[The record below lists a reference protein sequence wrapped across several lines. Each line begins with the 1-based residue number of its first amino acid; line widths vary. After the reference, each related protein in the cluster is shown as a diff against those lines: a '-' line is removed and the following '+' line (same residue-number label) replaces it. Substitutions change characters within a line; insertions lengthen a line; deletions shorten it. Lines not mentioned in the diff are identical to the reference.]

1 MTTTSEQLVGAVL
14 MIAPGA
20 TRQDTPDGGADL
32 FWPQEGRRIAL
43 GRTSLH
49 VLQQFAV
56 PATASSVADRME
68 RATPGSR
75 DAVTKAVI
83 TLVEVGALCERDFL
97 HRTTPSGRGAG
108 LFGSPVVRIDDAMN
122 GTDDFVVIGAP
133 YDHGVTYRPGARFG
147 PEALRRASTGVYQVE
162 AGRRGMYDVE
172 TDTRL
177 LAGVGIA
184 DVGDMAA
191 VSGGLGEDLLRSLEE
206 VVALTARSKKVPVVL
221 GGDHSIT
228 LRVVDGLTR
237 HHQRLGLL
245 HFDAHHDYG
254 EIRTGQPGQRVG
266 IHHGNFLDWVVG
278 NPAVEC
284 VAQFGIRQ
292 LTQSRPQESEKIQR
306 WPGLTA
312 VTADPADMIRRLP
325 GDLVWHLT
333 FDVDVLDPSVMPST
347 GTVLPGG
354 YTYRQALAVIG
365 SLCDALPV
373 VGVDVVEYLPGDDE
387 APGVTTS
394 ALLAR
399 TLHRIA
405 AASKRS
411 L

>member
-1 MTTTSEQLVGAVL
+1 MTAASRRHAGTVL

-20 TRQDTPDGGADL
+20 TRQDTPQGGADL
-32 FWPQEGRRIAL
+32 IWPQDGRRIAL

-49 VLQQFAV
+49 ILMQFAV

-68 RATPGSR
+68 RSAPGSME
-75 DAVTKAVI
+75 VVNKAVA
-83 TLVEVGALCERDFL
+83 TLVEAGALCEREVL
-97 HRTTPSGRGAG
+97 HPTPSGRGSG
-108 LFGSPVVRIDDAMN
+108 LFGTPVVKIDDAMN

-147 PEALRRASTGVYQVE
+147 PEVLRRVSTTVYRAE
-162 AGRRGMYDVE
+162 AGRRGVYDVE
-172 TDTRL
+172 TDSRL

-184 DVGDMAA
+184 DIGDVSAA
-191 VSGGLGEDLLRSLEE
+191 PGGLGEDLLEGLEE
-206 VVALTARSKKVPVVL
+206 IVALTAHSKKVPVVL

-245 HFDAHHDYG
+245 HFDAHHDFG
-254 EIRTGQPGQRVG
+254 KIRTGRRVG
-266 IHHGNFLDWVVG
+266 MHHGNFLDWVVG

-292 LTQSRPQESEKIQR
+292 LTQNIPQESEKVRR

-312 VTADPADMIRRLP
+312 VAADPADMVRQLP
-325 GDLVWHLT
+325 SDLVWHLT

-354 YTYRQALAVIG
+354 YTYRQAETIVSA
-365 SLCDALPV
+365 LCDALPV
-373 VGVDVVEYLPGDDE
+373 VGVDFVEYLPGADE

-394 ALLAR
+394 ALLLR
-399 TLHRIA
+399 TLHHIA
-405 AASKRS
+405 AARKEP